1 MRGVSGNH
9 PAYDATSNNVA
20 NKMIVHRD
28 KTHEHWSAENDSYN
42 LHGSAVGD
50 CNYPDR
56 GEPQDSASVAGRKTA
71 DVVAALKRMET
82 ICTCSDERWI
92 VMGPSLRPI
101 ATANIPQGDAKIIS
115 DDYAETRDEQHLLPA
130 HKW

>member
-9 PAYDATSNNVA
+9 PAQDATGNDVA

-28 KTHEHWSAENDSYN
+28 KTHEHWSAENDGCDLY
-42 LHGSAVGD
+42 GSTVGRG
-50 CNYPDR
+50 NYPDR

-71 DVVAALKRMET
+71 DVIAALKRMET
-82 ICTCSDERWI
+82 IRTCADERWI

-115 DDYAETRDEQHLLPA
+115 DD
-130 HKW
+130 